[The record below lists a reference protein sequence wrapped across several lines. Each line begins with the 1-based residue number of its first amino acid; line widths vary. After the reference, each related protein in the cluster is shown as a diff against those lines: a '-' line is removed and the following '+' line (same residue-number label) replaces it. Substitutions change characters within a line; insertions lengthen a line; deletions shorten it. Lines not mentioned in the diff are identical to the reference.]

1 MSGIERVCISVNS
14 VCNLKCKYC
23 YFFLQ
28 PDHLPGPQEL
38 TEEEILVILRQC
50 YQYSLRPE
58 ADKPIKINF
67 VGSGEPLL
75 AWKRIS
81 SAIRRIREEH
91 ADHRLRFY
99 TVTNGLLLRPAIAA
113 DMKELGVSPS
123 VSLDGPASIHDLTRT
138 GHNGQGSHAGVMRGI
153 SVLRD
158 AGIPVAINTTLTRDV
173 IQNLEEYFDFVTAQ
187 GLDKIIFD
195 RLVDV
200 PEEQSVPTEQ
210 FYAALRRIVEI
221 KELRKLDRLEIGN
234 YEAYIR
240 ALNGKPDRVC
250 TMFGSTC
257 GSGFHNIIYMQRDV
271 YPCGRMF
278 GQSKW
283 VLGRF
288 DEPLD
293 TFPQRM
299 AKITGPEG
307 CGSAAGASD
316 HGKAGPDCLIERTT
330 PDYDAGARNQ
340 FVNWVHLRIE
350 KAAAD
355 CDPSKS
361 PTTV

>member
-38 TEEEILVILRQC
+38 TEAEILVILRQC

-75 AWKRIS
+75 AWTRIRG
-81 SAIRRIREEH
+81 AIRRIREEQPT
-91 ADHRLRFY
+91 HRLRFY
-99 TVTNGLLLRPAIAA
+99 TVTNGLLLRPEIAK

-123 VSLDGPASIHDLTRT
+123 VSLDGPAMIHDRTRT

-153 SVLRD
+153 AVLRE

-173 IQNLEEYFDFVTAQ
+173 IENLDQYFDFVCAE
-187 GLDKIIFD
+187 GFEKIIFD

-200 PEEQSVPTEQ
+200 PQDQSVPTEQ

-221 KELRKLDRLEIGN
+221 KESRKLDRLEIGN
-234 YEAYIR
+234 YEAYLR
-240 ALNGKPDRVC
+240 ALNGRPDRVC

-283 VLGRF
+283 VLGHF

-293 TFPQRM
+293 LFPQRM
-299 AKITGPEG
+299 AGITGPDG
-307 CGSAAGASD
+307 CGSVAGAPD
-316 HGKAGPDCLIERTT
+316 HGAAGPDCLIERQT
-330 PDYDAGARNQ
+330 PDYDTGSRNE
-340 FVNWVHLRIE
+340 FVGWVQLRIE
-350 KAAAD
+350 RAQSGIEHVQPEAE
-355 CDPSKS
+355 
-361 PTTV
+361 